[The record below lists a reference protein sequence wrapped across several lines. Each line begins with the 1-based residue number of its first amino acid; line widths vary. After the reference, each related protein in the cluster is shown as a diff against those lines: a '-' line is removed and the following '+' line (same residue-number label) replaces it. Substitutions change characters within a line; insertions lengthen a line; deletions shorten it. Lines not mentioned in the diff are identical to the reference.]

1 LLGALVGGA
10 LVGISLPPIGEW
22 PMAVVGIAAI
32 AWALAG
38 RSLRSRLGVGMLA
51 GIGQFSISLAWAVQF
66 NTAGYVALVLV
77 EALFIAVA
85 CVLVPPGRGRLPA
98 LTGALV
104 LAEFARESWPFGG
117 LPLGG
122 LPLGQA
128 GGPIGATARVG
139 GPLLVV
145 GVTVLAGAALAAL
158 LPTPALAPAPAT
170 AGTTPTAT
178 AAQPTAT
185 PTAELSQSSSRRSSR
200 KPRSKRR
207 SKAKARRAAAGATAR
222 ARGATSRAGATAA
235 GLIGAAAAAAI
246 SVAGVFGP
254 NGTTAAS
261 PPARPT
267 IVSGGNAEIR
277 VAIVQGGGKRGLTQ
291 LQVPPSVVF
300 AAAVNATRLVPPGVQ
315 LILWPEDVVGLNQP
329 FLGSGAEK
337 TMAAIARSH
346 DATLVGGVTYPVG
359 ATQFRNEIVAFSPK
373 GVLVATFEKV
383 HRVPFGEY
391 VPDRG
396 FFKHLANLK
405 NVPRD
410 AIAGDG
416 SGMIATPV
424 GRAAVLVSYEVFF
437 ANRGRSGVRAGGRII
452 FVPTNTSSYTSEQA
466 PSQEIAASR
475 LQAIEEGR
483 YVLQAAPT
491 GYSAV
496 VDNEG
501 NVLNPTPL
509 SSRAILTATV
519 PLLSGATWYE
529 RFGDEPV
536 LLGSLVLVA
545 AGWLLALSRRNL
557 SRRGRQPRHRR
568 TSPSS

>member
-1 LLGALVGGA
+1 MRAVRARLHLLGALVGGA

-235 GLIGAAAAAAI
+235 GLIGAAAWAL
-246 SVAGVFGP
+246 GVHSQ
-254 NGTTAAS
+254 NYQQS
-261 PPARPT
+261 
-267 IVSGGNAEIR
+267 
-277 VAIVQGGGKRGLTQ
+277 
-291 LQVPPSVVF
+291 
-300 AAAVNATRLVPPGVQ
+300 
-315 LILWPEDVVGLNQP
+315 
-329 FLGSGAEK
+329 
-337 TMAAIARSH
+337 M
-346 DATLVGGVTYPVG
+346 
-359 ATQFRNEIVAFSPK
+359 
-373 GVLVATFEKV
+373 
-383 HRVPFGEY
+383 
-391 VPDRG
+391 
-396 FFKHLANLK
+396 
-405 NVPRD
+405 
-410 AIAGDG
+410 
-416 SGMIATPV
+416 V
-424 GRAAVLVSYEVFF
+424 GRRAVLVS
-437 ANRGRSGVRAGGRII
+437 AL
-452 FVPTNTSSYTSEQA
+452 
-466 PSQEIAASR
+466 AA
-475 LQAIEEGR
+475 LLIG
-483 YVLQAAPT
+483 AAPEI
-491 GYSAV
+491 V
-496 VDNEG
+496 NFF
-501 NVLNPTPL
+501 
-509 SSRAILTATV
+509 
-519 PLLSGATWYE
+519 
-529 RFGDEPV
+529 FGQGTH
-536 LLGSLVLVA
+536 L
-545 AGWLLALSRRNL
+545 
-557 SRRGRQPRHRR
+557 H
-568 TSPSS
+568 